1 MTVAASE
8 HISFRQKTRFA
19 EDEMRGEAP
28 PDLTPEDLQRRRALT
43 AQIEAYVRP
52 YLARNPRVKRAV
64 DALLRPG
71 TSETEI
77 PRDGDVSSLKKADE
91 TFETFET
98 FVGWDHLAFRSFD
111 RVDGGLLAV
120 ARVFEKHGYTREGSL
135 TFEAKKVD
143 ARWFAPPAARWARD
157 ARGDPA
163 FPRLFVSHL
172 RVDDLPDDARKVIER
187 RVIRTCEES
196 GRLIN
201 RDARLI
207 NRVAERG
214 GVPWSA
220 DGADASADVINIAL
234 DEYETLSNASEYAAW
249 TLVHGHALNHVAV
262 AVHRLFEHSSSV
274 SVSVS
279 RDSPPPRRR
288 FASLEAC
295 LAFLKAPPLSTKTSR
310 AGGGEVKV
318 SPDGGLRQAA
328 TVADVLEF
336 EFIRSNTLEGDSRGV
351 PGEAS
356 ARTTRKMLVPASYVE
371 FVDRLPIAGDAGDD
385 GGDGGAYV
393 PERSRRD
400 GFETANADAIFES
413 TFRAQQRDG

>member
-1 MTVAASE
+1 
-8 HISFRQKTRFA
+8 
-19 EDEMRGEAP
+19 MRGEAP
-28 PDLTPEDLQRRRALT
+28 PDLTPEDLERRRALT
-43 AQIEAYVRP
+43 AQIDAYVRP
-52 YLARNPRVKRAV
+52 YLARNPRAKRAV

-77 PRDGDVSSLKKADE
+77 PGMPKKKKETKDVRATRTRDGADE
-91 TFETFET
+91 AEADET

-111 RVDGGLLAV
+111 RVDGGLRAV
-120 ARVFEKHGYTREGSL
+120 ARVFEKHGYTCEGSL

-187 RVIRTCEES
+187 SVSFT
-196 GRLIN
+196 N
-201 RDARLI
+201 RDAR
-207 NRVAERG
+207 NAARVAERG

-220 DGADASADVINIAL
+220 DDADADVVSSSL

-262 AVHRLFEHSSSV
+262 AVHRLCEREGA
-274 SVSVS
+274 S
-279 RDSPPPRRR
+279 RDSPPRRR

-295 LAFLKAPPLSTKTSR
+295 LAFLKASPLSTKTSR
-310 AGGGEVKV
+310 AGGREVKV

-336 EFIRSNTLEGDSRGV
+336 GFMSNTLIKGDGDVAGV
-351 PGEAS
+351 D
-356 ARTTRKMLVPASYVE
+356 ARRTKTLVPASYVE
-371 FVDRLPIAGDAGDD
+371 FVDRLPIAGDG

-393 PERSRRD
+393 PERLRRD

>member
-1 MTVAASE
+1 
-8 HISFRQKTRFA
+8 
-19 EDEMRGEAP
+19 MRGEAP
-28 PDLTPEDLQRRRALT
+28 PDLTPEDLERRRALT

-77 PRDGDVSSLKKADE
+77 PRDGDFSSLKKAEAD
-91 TFETFET
+91 ETFET

-120 ARVFEKHGYTREGSL
+120 ARVFEKHGYTCEGSL

-187 RVIRTCEES
+187 RVGTCQES
-196 GRLIN
+196 GRN
-201 RDARLI
+201 AA
-207 NRVAERG
+207 RVAERG

-220 DGADASADVINIAL
+220 DGADASADVINNIAL

-249 TLVHGHALNHVAV
+249 TIVHGHALNHVAV
-262 AVHRLFEHSSSV
+262 AVHRLFEHSSDYTV
-274 SVSVS
+274 SS
-279 RDSPPPRRR
+279 RDACLPRRR

-336 EFIRSNTLEGDSRGV
+336 GFIDRSNTLEGDSRGV

-371 FVDRLPIAGDAGDD
+371 FVDRLPIAGDAGDETNCSYA
-385 GGDGGAYV
+385 GDGGAYV

>member
-1 MTVAASE
+1 
-8 HISFRQKTRFA
+8 
-19 EDEMRGEAP
+19 MRGEAP
-28 PDLTPEDLQRRRALT
+28 PDLTPEDLERRRALT
-43 AQIEAYVRP
+43 AQIDAYVRP
-52 YLARNPRVKRAV
+52 YLARNPRAKRAV

-77 PRDGDVSSLKKADE
+77 PGMPQKKKETKDVRATRTRDGADE
-91 TFETFET
+91 AEADET

-111 RVDGGLLAV
+111 RVDGGLRAV
-120 ARVFEKHGYTREGSL
+120 ARVFEKHGYTCEGSL

-187 RVIRTCEES
+187 SVSFT
-196 GRLIN
+196 N
-201 RDARLI
+201 RDAR
-207 NRVAERG
+207 NAARVAERG

-220 DGADASADVINIAL
+220 DDADADVVSSSL

-262 AVHRLFEHSSSV
+262 AVHRLFEREGA
-274 SVSVS
+274 S
-279 RDSPPPRRR
+279 RDSPPRRR

-310 AGGGEVKV
+310 AGGREVKV

-336 EFIRSNTLEGDSRGV
+336 GFMSNTLIKGDGDVAGV
-351 PGEAS
+351 D
-356 ARTTRKMLVPASYVE
+356 ARRTKTLVPASYVE
-371 FVDRLPIAGDAGDD
+371 FVDRLPIAGDG

-393 PERSRRD
+393 PERLRRD

>member
-1 MTVAASE
+1 VTVAASE
-8 HISFRQKTRFA
+8 HTSSRVLPPKNAFP

-52 YLARNPRVKRAV
+52 YLARNPRAKRAV

-77 PRDGDVSSLKKADE
+77 PRDGDLSLKKAEAD
-91 TFETFET
+91 ETFET

-120 ARVFEKHGYTREGSL
+120 ARVFEKHGYTCEGSL

-187 RVIRTCEES
+187 RVGTCEES
-196 GRLIN
+196 GRN
-201 RDARLI
+201 AA
-207 NRVAERG
+207 RVAERG

-262 AVHRLFEHSSSV
+262 AVHRLFEHHSSV
-274 SVSVS
+274 SVSS
-279 RDSPPPRRR
+279 RDDDSPPRRR

-310 AGGGEVKV
+310 AGGCEVKV

-336 EFIRSNTLEGDSRGV
+336 GFIDRSNTLEGDSRGV

-371 FVDRLPIAGDAGDD
+371 FVDRLPIAGDAGDETNCSYA
-385 GGDGGAYV
+385 GDGGAYV

>member
-1 MTVAASE
+1 
-8 HISFRQKTRFA
+8 
-19 EDEMRGEAP
+19 MRGEAP
-28 PDLTPEDLQRRRALT
+28 PDLTPEDLERRRALT
-43 AQIEAYVRP
+43 AQIDAYVRP
-52 YLARNPRVKRAV
+52 YLARNPRAKRAV

-77 PRDGDVSSLKKADE
+77 PGMPQKKKETKDVRATRTRDGADE
-91 TFETFET
+91 AEADET

-111 RVDGGLLAV
+111 RVDGGLRAV
-120 ARVFEKHGYTREGSL
+120 ARVFEKHGYTCEGSL

-187 RVIRTCEES
+187 SVSFT
-196 GRLIN
+196 N
-201 RDARLI
+201 RDAR
-207 NRVAERG
+207 NAARVAERG

-220 DGADASADVINIAL
+220 DDADADVVPSSL

-262 AVHRLFEHSSSV
+262 AVHRLFERERA
-274 SVSVS
+274 S
-279 RDSPPPRRR
+279 RDSPPRRR

-310 AGGGEVKV
+310 AGGREVKV

-336 EFIRSNTLEGDSRGV
+336 GFMSNTLIKGDGDVAGV
-351 PGEAS
+351 D
-356 ARTTRKMLVPASYVE
+356 ARRTKTLVPASYVE
-371 FVDRLPIAGDAGDD
+371 FVDRLPIAGDG

-393 PERSRRD
+393 PERLRRD

>member
-1 MTVAASE
+1 
-8 HISFRQKTRFA
+8 
-19 EDEMRGEAP
+19 MRGEAP

-71 TSETEI
+71 TSETEEI
-77 PRDGDVSSLKKADE
+77 PPLKKAEADDPD
-91 TFETFET
+91 ET

-120 ARVFEKHGYTREGSL
+120 ARVFEKHGYTCEGSL

-187 RVIRTCEES
+187 RVGTCQES
-196 GRLIN
+196 GRN
-201 RDARLI
+201 AA
-207 NRVAERG
+207 RVAERG

-220 DGADASADVINIAL
+220 DGADASADVVNATL

-262 AVHRLFEHSSSV
+262 AVHRLFEHSSDYTV
-274 SVSVS
+274 SS

-310 AGGGEVKV
+310 AGGCEVKV

-336 EFIRSNTLEGDSRGV
+336 GFIDRSNTLEEDSRGV
-351 PGEAS
+351 SEGVD
-356 ARTTRKMLVPASYVE
+356 ARTTKTKKLVPASYVE
-371 FVDRLPIAGDAGDD
+371 FVDRLPIAGDAGDETNCSYA
-385 GGDGGAYV
+385 GDGGAYV

>member
-1 MTVAASE
+1 
-8 HISFRQKTRFA
+8 
-19 EDEMRGEAP
+19 MRGEAP
-28 PDLTPEDLQRRRALT
+28 PDLTPEDLERRRALT
-43 AQIEAYVRP
+43 AQIETYVRP
-52 YLARNPRVKRAV
+52 YLARNPRAKRAV

-77 PRDGDVSSLKKADE
+77 PGDGSLKKETKDVGASRTRDGADE
-91 TFETFET
+91 AEADET

-111 RVDGGLLAV
+111 RVDGGLRAV
-120 ARVFEKHGYTREGSL
+120 ARVFEKHGYTCEGSL

-163 FPRLFVSHL
+163 FPRLFASHL

-187 RVIRTCEES
+187 SVGTCES
-196 GRLIN
+196 RYH
-201 RDARLI
+201 RDAR
-207 NRVAERG
+207 NAARVAERG

-220 DGADASADVINIAL
+220 DGEETDVIPSSL

-262 AVHRLFEHSSSV
+262 AVHRVFERSSV
-274 SVSVS
+274 SVSS
-279 RDSPPPRRR
+279 RDSPPRRR

-310 AGGGEVKV
+310 AGGREVKV

-336 EFIRSNTLEGDSRGV
+336 ECRSNTHEGDGDVAGV
-351 PGEAS
+351 D
-356 ARTTRKMLVPASYVE
+356 ARRKKTLVPASYVE
-371 FVDRLPIAGDAGDD
+371 FVDRLPIAGDG

-393 PERSRRD
+393 PERLRRD

>member
-1 MTVAASE
+1 
-8 HISFRQKTRFA
+8 
-19 EDEMRGEAP
+19 MRGEAP
-28 PDLTPEDLQRRRALT
+28 PDLTPEDLERRRALT
-43 AQIEAYVRP
+43 AQIDAYVRP
-52 YLARNPRVKRAV
+52 YLARNPRAKRAV

-77 PRDGDVSSLKKADE
+77 PGMPQEKKETKDVRATRTRDGADE
-91 TFETFET
+91 AEADET

-111 RVDGGLLAV
+111 RVDGGLRAV
-120 ARVFEKHGYTREGSL
+120 ARVFEKHGYTCEGSL

-187 RVIRTCEES
+187 SVSFT
-196 GRLIN
+196 N
-201 RDARLI
+201 RDAR
-207 NRVAERG
+207 NAARVAERG

-220 DGADASADVINIAL
+220 DDADADVVPSSL

-262 AVHRLFEHSSSV
+262 AVHRLFEREGA
-274 SVSVS
+274 S
-279 RDSPPPRRR
+279 RDSPPRRR

-310 AGGGEVKV
+310 AGGREVKV

-336 EFIRSNTLEGDSRGV
+336 GFMSNTLIKGDGDVAGV
-351 PGEAS
+351 D
-356 ARTTRKMLVPASYVE
+356 ARRTKTLVPASYVE
-371 FVDRLPIAGDAGDD
+371 FVDRLPIAGDG

-393 PERSRRD
+393 PERLRRD

>member
-1 MTVAASE
+1 
-8 HISFRQKTRFA
+8 
-19 EDEMRGEAP
+19 MRGEAP
-28 PDLTPEDLQRRRALT
+28 PDLTPEDLERRRALT
-43 AQIEAYVRP
+43 AQIDAYVRP
-52 YLARNPRVKRAV
+52 YLARNPRAKRAV

-77 PRDGDVSSLKKADE
+77 PGMPQKKKETKDVRATRTRDGADE
-91 TFETFET
+91 AEADET

-111 RVDGGLLAV
+111 RVDGGLRAV
-120 ARVFEKHGYTREGSL
+120 ARVFEKHGYTCEGSL

-187 RVIRTCEES
+187 SVGTCES
-196 GRLIN
+196 RSH
-201 RDARLI
+201 RDAR
-207 NRVAERG
+207 NAARVAERG

-220 DGADASADVINIAL
+220 DDADADVVPSSL

-262 AVHRLFEHSSSV
+262 AVHRLFEREGA
-274 SVSVS
+274 S
-279 RDSPPPRRR
+279 RDSPPRRR

-310 AGGGEVKV
+310 AGGREVKV

-336 EFIRSNTLEGDSRGV
+336 GFMSNTLIKGDGDVAGV
-351 PGEAS
+351 D
-356 ARTTRKMLVPASYVE
+356 ARRTKTLVPASYVE
-371 FVDRLPIAGDAGDD
+371 FVDRLPIAGDG

-393 PERSRRD
+393 PERLRRD

>member
-1 MTVAASE
+1 
-8 HISFRQKTRFA
+8 
-19 EDEMRGEAP
+19 MRGEAP

-71 TSETEI
+71 TSETEN
-77 PRDGDVSSLKKADE
+77 PPGDFSLKKAEAD
-91 TFETFET
+91 ET

-120 ARVFEKHGYTREGSL
+120 ARVFEKHGYTCEGSL

-187 RVIRTCEES
+187 SVGTCES
-196 GRLIN
+196 RSH
-201 RDARLI
+201 RDAR
-207 NRVAERG
+207 NAARVAERG

-220 DGADASADVINIAL
+220 DDADADVVPSSL

-262 AVHRLFEHSSSV
+262 AVHRLFERERA
-274 SVSVS
+274 S
-279 RDSPPPRRR
+279 RDSPPRRR

-310 AGGGEVKV
+310 AGGREVKV

-336 EFIRSNTLEGDSRGV
+336 GFRSNTLEGDGGV
-351 PGEAS
+351 PGFD
-356 ARTTRKMLVPASYVE
+356 ARTTKTLVPASYVE
-371 FVDRLPIAGDAGDD
+371 FVDRLPIAGDAGGA

-393 PERSRRD
+393 PERARRD

>member
-1 MTVAASE
+1 
-8 HISFRQKTRFA
+8 
-19 EDEMRGEAP
+19 MRGEAP
-28 PDLTPEDLQRRRALT
+28 PDLTPEDLERRRALT
-43 AQIEAYVRP
+43 AQIDAYVRP
-52 YLARNPRVKRAV
+52 YLARNPRAKRAV

-71 TSETEI
+71 TSETEF
-77 PRDGDVSSLKKADE
+77 PGMPQKRKETKDVRATRTRDGADE
-91 TFETFET
+91 AEADET

-111 RVDGGLLAV
+111 RVDGGLRAV
-120 ARVFEKHGYTREGSL
+120 ARVFEKHGYTCEGSL

-187 RVIRTCEES
+187 SVSFT
-196 GRLIN
+196 N
-201 RDARLI
+201 RDAR
-207 NRVAERG
+207 NAARVAERG

-220 DGADASADVINIAL
+220 DDADADVVPSSL

-262 AVHRLFEHSSSV
+262 AVHRLFERERA
-274 SVSVS
+274 S
-279 RDSPPPRRR
+279 RDSPPRRR

-310 AGGGEVKV
+310 AGGREVKV

-336 EFIRSNTLEGDSRGV
+336 GFMSNTLEGDPRGV
-351 PGEAS
+351 AGVD
-356 ARTTRKMLVPASYVE
+356 ARMTKTLVPASYVE
-371 FVDRLPIAGDAGDD
+371 FVDRLPIAGDG

-393 PERSRRD
+393 PERLRRD

>member
-1 MTVAASE
+1 
-8 HISFRQKTRFA
+8 
-19 EDEMRGEAP
+19 MRGEAP
-28 PDLTPEDLQRRRALT
+28 PNLTPEDLQQRRALT

-77 PRDGDVSSLKKADE
+77 PPGDFSLKKAEAD
-91 TFETFET
+91 ET

-120 ARVFEKHGYTREGSL
+120 ARVFEKHGYTCEGSL

-187 RVIRTCEES
+187 RVGTCES
-196 GRLIN
+196 RLIN
-201 RDARLI
+201 RDAR
-207 NRVAERG
+207 NAARVAERG

-220 DGADASADVINIAL
+220 DGADASANVIIAL

-262 AVHRLFEHSSSV
+262 AVHRLFEHSSV
-274 SVSVS
+274 SVSS
-279 RDSPPPRRR
+279 RDSPPRRR

-310 AGGGEVKV
+310 AGGREVKV

-336 EFIRSNTLEGDSRGV
+336 GFMSNTLIKGDGDVAGV
-351 PGEAS
+351 D
-356 ARTTRKMLVPASYVE
+356 ARRTKTLVPASYVE
-371 FVDRLPIAGDAGDD
+371 FVDRLPIAGDG

-393 PERSRRD
+393 PERLRRD

>member
-1 MTVAASE
+1 
-8 HISFRQKTRFA
+8 
-19 EDEMRGEAP
+19 MRGEAP
-28 PDLTPEDLQRRRALT
+28 PDLTPEDLERRRALT
-43 AQIEAYVRP
+43 AQIDAYVRP
-52 YLARNPRVKRAV
+52 YLARNPRAKRAV

-77 PRDGDVSSLKKADE
+77 PGMPQKKKETKDVRATRTRDGADE
-91 TFETFET
+91 AEADET

-111 RVDGGLLAV
+111 RVDGGLRAV
-120 ARVFEKHGYTREGSL
+120 ARVFEKHGYTCEGSL

-187 RVIRTCEES
+187 SVGTCES
-196 GRLIN
+196 FTN
-201 RDARLI
+201 RDAR
-207 NRVAERG
+207 NAARVAERG

-220 DGADASADVINIAL
+220 DDADADVVPSSL

-262 AVHRLFEHSSSV
+262 AVHRLFEREGA
-274 SVSVS
+274 S
-279 RDSPPPRRR
+279 RDSPPRRR

-310 AGGGEVKV
+310 AGGREVKV

-336 EFIRSNTLEGDSRGV
+336 GFMSNTLIKGDGDVAGV
-351 PGEAS
+351 D
-356 ARTTRKMLVPASYVE
+356 ARRTKTLVPASYVE
-371 FVDRLPIAGDAGDD
+371 FVDRLPIAGDG

-393 PERSRRD
+393 PERLRRD

>member
-1 MTVAASE
+1 
-8 HISFRQKTRFA
+8 
-19 EDEMRGEAP
+19 MRGEAP
-28 PDLTPEDLQRRRALT
+28 PDLTPEDLERRRALT
-43 AQIEAYVRP
+43 AQIDAYVRP
-52 YLARNPRVKRAV
+52 YLARNPRAKRAV

-77 PRDGDVSSLKKADE
+77 PGMPQKKKETKDVRATRTRDGADE
-91 TFETFET
+91 AEADET

-111 RVDGGLLAV
+111 RVDGGLRAV
-120 ARVFEKHGYTREGSL
+120 ARVFEKHGYTCEGSL

-187 RVIRTCEES
+187 SVSFT
-196 GRLIN
+196 N
-201 RDARLI
+201 RDAR
-207 NRVAERG
+207 NAARVAERG

-220 DGADASADVINIAL
+220 DDADADVVPSSL

-262 AVHRLFEHSSSV
+262 AVHRLFEREGA
-274 SVSVS
+274 S
-279 RDSPPPRRR
+279 RDSPPRRR

-310 AGGGEVKV
+310 AGGREVKV

-336 EFIRSNTLEGDSRGV
+336 GFMSNTLIKGDGDVAGV
-351 PGEAS
+351 D
-356 ARTTRKMLVPASYVE
+356 ARRTKTLVPASYVE
-371 FVDRLPIAGDAGDD
+371 FVDRLPIAGDG

-393 PERSRRD
+393 PERLRRD

>member
-1 MTVAASE
+1 
-8 HISFRQKTRFA
+8 
-19 EDEMRGEAP
+19 
-28 PDLTPEDLQRRRALT
+28 
-43 AQIEAYVRP
+43 
-52 YLARNPRVKRAV
+52 
-64 DALLRPG
+64 LLRPSR

-77 PRDGDVSSLKKADE
+77 PRVGDFSSLKKAD
-91 TFETFET
+91 ETFET

-120 ARVFEKHGYTREGSL
+120 ARVFEKHGYTCEGSL

-187 RVIRTCEES
+187 RVLLT
-196 GRLIN
+196 N
-201 RDARLI
+201 RDAVI
-207 NRVAERG
+207 NAARVAERG

-262 AVHRLFEHSSSV
+262 AVHRLFESASNV
-274 SVSVS
+274 SVSS
-279 RDSPPPRRR
+279 RDSRVPRRR

-336 EFIRSNTLEGDSRGV
+336 GFIDRSNTLEGDSRGV

-356 ARTTRKMLVPASYVE
+356 ARTTKTKMLVPASYVE
-371 FVDRLPIAGDAGDD
+371 FVDRLPIAGDAGDETNCSYA
-385 GGDGGAYV
+385 GDGGAYV

>member
-1 MTVAASE
+1 
-8 HISFRQKTRFA
+8 
-19 EDEMRGEAP
+19 MRGEAP

-77 PRDGDVSSLKKADE
+77 PRDGDFSLKKANEAD
-91 TFETFET
+91 ETFET

-120 ARVFEKHGYTREGSL
+120 ARVFEKHGYTCEGSL

-187 RVIRTCEES
+187 RVGTCEES
-196 GRLIN
+196 GRN
-201 RDARLI
+201 AA
-207 NRVAERG
+207 RVAERG

-220 DGADASADVINIAL
+220 DGADASADVTIAL

-249 TLVHGHALNHVAV
+249 TIVHGHALNHVAV
-262 AVHRLFEHSSSV
+262 AVHRLFEHSSGV
-274 SVSVS
+274 SVSMS
-279 RDSPPPRRR
+279 RDSRAPRRR

-336 EFIRSNTLEGDSRGV
+336 GFIDRSNTLEGDSRGV

-371 FVDRLPIAGDAGDD
+371 FVDRLPIAGDAGDETNCSYA
-385 GGDGGAYV
+385 GDGGAYV

>member
-1 MTVAASE
+1 
-8 HISFRQKTRFA
+8 
-19 EDEMRGEAP
+19 MRGEAP
-28 PDLTPEDLQRRRALT
+28 PDLTPEDLERRRALT

-52 YLARNPRVKRAV
+52 YLARNPRAKRAV

-77 PRDGDVSSLKKADE
+77 PRVGDFSSLKKAD
-91 TFETFET
+91 ETFET

-120 ARVFEKHGYTREGSL
+120 ARVFEKHGYTCEGSL

-187 RVIRTCEES
+187 RVTN
-196 GRLIN
+196 IN
-201 RDARLI
+201 RDAR
-207 NRVAERG
+207 NAARVAERG

-220 DGADASADVINIAL
+220 DGADASADVIVAL

-249 TLVHGHALNHVAV
+249 TIVHGHALNHVAV
-262 AVHRLFEHSSSV
+262 AVHRLFEHSSV
-274 SVSVS
+274 SVSMS

-310 AGGGEVKV
+310 AGGCEVKV

-336 EFIRSNTLEGDSRGV
+336 GFIDRSNTLEGDSRGV

-371 FVDRLPIAGDAGDD
+371 FVDRLPIAGDAGDETNCSYA
-385 GGDGGAYV
+385 GDGGAYV

>member
-1 MTVAASE
+1 
-8 HISFRQKTRFA
+8 
-19 EDEMRGEAP
+19 MRGEAP
-28 PDLTPEDLQRRRALT
+28 PDLTPEDLERRRALT
-43 AQIEAYVRP
+43 AQIDAYVRP
-52 YLARNPRVKRAV
+52 YLARNPRAKRAV

-77 PRDGDVSSLKKADE
+77 PGMPQKKKETKDVRATRTRDGADE
-91 TFETFET
+91 AEADET

-111 RVDGGLLAV
+111 RVDGGLRAV
-120 ARVFEKHGYTREGSL
+120 ARVFEKHGYTCEGSL

-187 RVIRTCEES
+187 SVSFT
-196 GRLIN
+196 N
-201 RDARLI
+201 RDAR
-207 NRVAERG
+207 NAARVAERG

-220 DGADASADVINIAL
+220 DDADADVVPSSL

-262 AVHRLFEHSSSV
+262 AVHRLFEREGA
-274 SVSVS
+274 S
-279 RDSPPPRRR
+279 RDSPPRRR

-310 AGGGEVKV
+310 AGGREVKV

-336 EFIRSNTLEGDSRGV
+336 GFISNTLIKGDGDVAGV
-351 PGEAS
+351 D
-356 ARTTRKMLVPASYVE
+356 ARRTKTLVPASYVE
-371 FVDRLPIAGDAGDD
+371 FVDRLPIAGDG

-393 PERSRRD
+393 PERLRRD

>member
-1 MTVAASE
+1 
-8 HISFRQKTRFA
+8 
-19 EDEMRGEAP
+19 MRGEAP
-28 PDLTPEDLQRRRALT
+28 PDLTPEDLERRRALT
-43 AQIEAYVRP
+43 AQIDAYVRP
-52 YLARNPRVKRAV
+52 YLARNPRAKRAV

-77 PRDGDVSSLKKADE
+77 PGMPQKQKETKDVRATRTRDGADE
-91 TFETFET
+91 AEADET

-111 RVDGGLLAV
+111 RVDGGLRAV
-120 ARVFEKHGYTREGSL
+120 ARVFEKHGYTCEGSL

-187 RVIRTCEES
+187 SVSFT
-196 GRLIN
+196 N
-201 RDARLI
+201 RDAR
-207 NRVAERG
+207 NAARVAERG

-220 DGADASADVINIAL
+220 DDADADVVSSSL

-262 AVHRLFEHSSSV
+262 AVHRLFEREGA
-274 SVSVS
+274 S
-279 RDSPPPRRR
+279 RDSPPRRR

-310 AGGGEVKV
+310 AGGREVKV

-336 EFIRSNTLEGDSRGV
+336 GFMSNTLIKGDGDVAGV
-351 PGEAS
+351 D
-356 ARTTRKMLVPASYVE
+356 ARRTKTLVPASYVE
-371 FVDRLPIAGDAGDD
+371 FVDRLPIAGDG

-393 PERSRRD
+393 PERLRRD

>member
-1 MTVAASE
+1 M
-8 HISFRQKTRFA
+8 
-19 EDEMRGEAP
+19 
-28 PDLTPEDLQRRRALT
+28 TPEDLERRRAL
-43 AQIEAYVRP
+43 ASQIETYVRP
-52 YLARNPRVKRAV
+52 YLAKNPRARRAV
-64 DALLRPG
+64 HALISG
-71 TSETEI
+71 
-77 PRDGDVSSLKKADE
+77 PRDDVDVAR
-91 TFETFET
+91 FAA
-98 FVGWDHLAFRSFD
+98 WDHLAFRAFD
-111 RVDGGLLAV
+111 CVDGGLRAV
-120 ARVFEKHGYTREGSL
+120 ARVFEKHGYTCEGSL

-187 RVIRTCEES
+187 SVGTSES
-196 GRLIN
+196 RSH
-201 RDARLI
+201 RDAR
-207 NRVAERG
+207 NAARVAERG
-214 GVPWSA
+214 GVPWS
-220 DGADASADVINIAL
+220 DDADADVVPSSL

-262 AVHRLFEHSSSV
+262 AVHRLFERERA
-274 SVSVS
+274 S
-279 RDSPPPRRR
+279 RDSPPRRR

-310 AGGGEVKV
+310 AGGREVKV

-336 EFIRSNTLEGDSRGV
+336 GFMSNTLEGDPRGV
-351 PGEAS
+351 AGVD
-356 ARTTRKMLVPASYVE
+356 ARRTKTLVPASYVE
-371 FVDRLPIAGDAGDD
+371 FVDRLPIAGDG

-393 PERSRRD
+393 PERLRRD

>member
-1 MTVAASE
+1 
-8 HISFRQKTRFA
+8 
-19 EDEMRGEAP
+19 MRGEAP
-28 PDLTPEDLQRRRALT
+28 PDLTPEDLERRRALT

-52 YLARNPRVKRAV
+52 YLARNPRAKRAV

-77 PRDGDVSSLKKADE
+77 PRDGDFSLKKAEE
-91 TFETFET
+91 TSETFET

-120 ARVFEKHGYTREGSL
+120 ARVFEKHGYTCEGSL

-187 RVIRTCEES
+187 RVNKE
-196 GRLIN
+196 LIN
-201 RDARLI
+201 RDAR
-207 NRVAERG
+207 NAARVAERG

-220 DGADASADVINIAL
+220 DGADASADVTIAL

-249 TLVHGHALNHVAV
+249 TIVHGHALNHVAV
-262 AVHRLFEHSSSV
+262 AVHRLFEHSSGV
-274 SVSVS
+274 SVSMS
-279 RDSPPPRRR
+279 RDSRAPRRR

-336 EFIRSNTLEGDSRGV
+336 GFIDRANTLEGDSRGGV
-351 PGEAS
+351 PGVD
-356 ARTTRKMLVPASYVE
+356 ARTSVKMLVPASYVE
-371 FVDRLPIAGDAGDD
+371 FVDRLPIAGDAGDETNCSYA
-385 GGDGGAYV
+385 GDGGAYV

>member
-1 MTVAASE
+1 
-8 HISFRQKTRFA
+8 
-19 EDEMRGEAP
+19 MRGEAP

-52 YLARNPRVKRAV
+52 YLARNPRAKRAV

-77 PRDGDVSSLKKADE
+77 PRVGDFSLKKAD
-91 TFETFET
+91 ETFET

-120 ARVFEKHGYTREGSL
+120 ARVFEKHGYTCEGSL

-187 RVIRTCEES
+187 RVGTCEES
-196 GRLIN
+196 GRN
-201 RDARLI
+201 AA
-207 NRVAERG
+207 RVAERG

-249 TLVHGHALNHVAV
+249 TIVHGHALNHVAV
-262 AVHRLFEHSSSV
+262 AVHRLFESHSSV
-274 SVSVS
+274 SVSS
-279 RDSPPPRRR
+279 RDSPPRRR

-336 EFIRSNTLEGDSRGV
+336 GFIDRSNTLEGDSRGV

-371 FVDRLPIAGDAGDD
+371 FVDRLPIAGDAGDETNCSYA
-385 GGDGGAYV
+385 GDGGAYV